1 VISAVLAA
9 APNASAGVSTGE
21 AIAFWVLGP
30 LSLLGALGMIFSRNA
45 VHSALWLVLTMFC
58 LAAFYFI
65 QEAPFLGVVQIIV
78 YTGAIMV
85 LFLFVLMLVGVD
97 SSESLVET
105 LRGQRAWAILLGIG
119 FAGLLVFPLGAA
131 VSHTTA
137 QGLSGPNAEGNVQGI
152 ARLLFTNY
160 VWAFEVVSALLIIA
174 AIGAMILAHRERGA
188 RPTQKE
194 LSIARIR
201 GTHPSPLPGPGIVA
215 HHDSVDTPAL
225 LPDGSIAELSLSRTP
240 QTDEDQPGGT
250 GGTSP
255 ELPQNVGGR

>member
-1 VISAVLAA
+1 
-9 APNASAGVSTGE
+9 
-21 AIAFWVLGP
+21 
-30 LSLLGALGMIFSRNA
+30 
-45 VHSALWLVLTMFC
+45 
-58 LAAFYFI
+58 
-65 QEAPFLGVVQIIV
+65 
-78 YTGAIMV
+78 
-85 LFLFVLMLVGVD
+85 
-97 SSESLVET
+97 
-105 LRGQRAWAILLGIG
+105 LLGIG

-255 ELPQNVGGR
+255 GLPQNVGGR